1 MLDRFYRSH
10 FHLWLATPRG
20 ATIYFITMYA
30 LVFAGFMLLT
40 GCVTEREA
48 IVTFYTQAEID
59 AITARLQC
67 QRLARNSFQ
76 LALCEPVR
84 R

>member
-1 MLDRFYRSH
+1 MRI
-10 FHLWLATPRG
+10 LAMG
-20 ATIYFITMYA
+20 
-30 LVFAGFMLLT
+30 MLLLLG

-48 IVTFYTQAEID
+48 IITYYTQADID
-59 AITARLQC
+59 AINARFQC